1 MSLFVNITKLSHV
14 SSLRIVLTSRR
25 DFELLFIFYYKLHLS
40 MTTVETVDSFGD
52 PNQINTTELVLM
64 NLKN

>member
-25 DFELLFIFYYKLHLS
+25 GFELLFIFYYKLRLS
-40 MTTVETVDSFGD
+40 MTTVETVDSFGE

>member
-14 SSLRIVLTSRR
+14 SSLRIVLTSRQG
-25 DFELLFIFYYKLHLS
+25 FELLFIFYYKLHLS
-40 MTTVETVDSFGD
+40 MTNVETVDSFGD

>member
-25 DFELLFIFYYKLHLS
+25 GFELFFIFYYKLHLS
-40 MTTVETVDSFGD
+40 MTTVETVDSFGE

>member
-25 DFELLFIFYYKLHLS
+25 GFELFFIFYYKLRLS
-40 MTTVETVDSFGD
+40 MTTVETVDSFGE

>member
-14 SSLRIVLTSRR
+14 SSLQIVLTSRR
-25 DFELLFIFYYKLHLS
+25 GFELFFIFYYKLRLS
-40 MTTVETVDSFGD
+40 MTTVETVDSFGE